1 MRYGFSAAEESLTD
15 VYEITRG
22 QGFGAEVKR
31 RIMLGTYALSKGY
44 YDAYYKK
51 ALKVRTLIK
60 KDFDEAFK
68 DVDII
73 VSPTSPSV
81 AWNLGEKFEDPLAMY
96 LSDIYTV
103 PINLSTVPAMS
114 IPCGFS
120 REGLPIGMQLIARPF
135 NEQVLFQAGNFYQS
149 VTDWHRKN
157 AFS

>member
-1 MRYGFSAAEESLTD
+1 
-15 VYEITRG
+15 
-22 QGFGAEVKR
+22 
-31 RIMLGTYALSKGY
+31 MLGSYTLSAGY

-103 PINLSTVPAMS
+103 SVNLATVPALS
-114 IPCGFS
+114 LPCGFAHDLPV
-120 REGLPIGMQLIARPF
+120 GLQVIARPF
-135 NEQVLFQAGNFYQS
+135 DEQMLYRVGMTYQTM
-149 VTDWHRKN
+149 TDWHTKTS
-157 AFS
+157 FV